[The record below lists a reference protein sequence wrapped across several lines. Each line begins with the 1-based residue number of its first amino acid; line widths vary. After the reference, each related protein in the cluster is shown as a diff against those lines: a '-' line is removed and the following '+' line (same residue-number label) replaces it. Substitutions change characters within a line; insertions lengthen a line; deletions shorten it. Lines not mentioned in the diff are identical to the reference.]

1 VSDEG
6 VAISAPAGRFTS
18 LSPNLE
24 GALWMLASAL
34 TFTAQTTLIKYLG
47 ADYPAALQAFYRQAA
62 GLIILLPV
70 ILKHRSAAFAT
81 TRPGILIFR
90 AGAGTLGMIL
100 AFYAFQKMPLA
111 EANAL
116 SFTRALWL
124 VPLAV
129 FVLRERV
136 GPLRIGAAMVGFAGV
151 LLMIRPGAGGSF
163 AVGGPALAMLAS
175 SFLFAFTVTG
185 MKVLTR
191 DHAPMVLLVWSAV
204 LGLVLAIPWALFVWR
219 WPAPMDLLLLALM
232 GVIATANQAT
242 YIKGMQLGDAAAMA
256 PIDYT
261 RLVFTAIVGVFL
273 FHEIPS
279 AWTMA
284 GAGIVVVS
292 TLFITWREHLAA
304 RSSPTGGGVPKGRRG
319 FPPRRMKPPQ
329 SAALTAPPEGEQL

>member
-1 VSDEG
+1 MSDEG
-6 VAISAPAGRFTS
+6 VAISAPAGRLTT

-47 ADYPAALQAFYRQAA
+47 ADYPAALQTFYRQAA
-62 GLIILLPV
+62 GLLILLPV
-70 ILKHRSAAFAT
+70 ILKHRGAAFAT
-81 TRPGILIFR
+81 NRPGILIFR
-90 AGAGTLGMIL
+90 SAAGTVGMIL

-111 EANAL
+111 DANAL
-116 SFTRALWL
+116 SFTRTLWL
-124 VPLAV
+124 VPLAI
-129 FVLRERV
+129 FVLREQV
-136 GPLRIGAAMVGFAGV
+136 GPLRIGAALVGFAGV
-151 LLMIRPGAGGSF
+151 LIMIRPGAGGHV
-163 AVGGPALAMLAS
+163 AIGVPATAMLAS

-204 LGLVLAIPWALFVWR
+204 LGLVLAIPGAVFVWR
-219 WPAPMDLLLLALM
+219 WPAPRDLILLCLM

-261 RLVFTAIVGVFL
+261 RLVFTAFVGFFL
-273 FHEIPS
+273 FREVPS
-279 AWTMA
+279 VWTMT

-292 TLFITWREHLAA
+292 TLFITWREHVASTRAA
-304 RSSPTGGGVPKGRRG
+304 
-319 FPPRRMKPPQ
+319 
-329 SAALTAPPEGEQL
+329 AAAA